1 MAMDRLTDFV
11 VASQDR
17 MTSLSIHRSTLEDL
31 QGLKTGAETWDDFL
45 GRLASFYENTLTPEL
60 RSELAQRAKG
70 PRVSLREVLEQ
81 HRNLKRKSR

>member
-1 MAMDRLTDFV
+1 MERLSAFV
-11 VASQDR
+11 VAAPDR

-70 PRVSLREVLEQ
+70 PRVPLREVLEQ
-81 HRNLKRKSR
+81 HRDLKRRGR